1 MSGWGNRVG
10 GAKESA
16 MDWLRLWW
24 RQSDHYDRLSAHL
37 QARGMDTVTRATIS
51 VISMSSGLVALLTIW
66 SATGPRGVAQVGCAL
81 AACGGA
87 TIGALLWA
95 LRWPT
100 RAQSIR
106 YAVLCNASIA
116 LATLAQSEPN
126 AALLACTTF
135 ATLAGYIA
143 LFHTAPLMAYN
154 FAIASVIGAVEAIR
168 VAAKFNIVA
177 ALCAYAVLLLLNLA
191 VPFGIQVVAHVLGAD
206 AVRAERDQLTGL
218 LTRHAF
224 QRRGKAR
231 LEKCREQR
239 AHFVIT
245 VIDLDR
251 FKELNDNYGHSTGDD
266 ALVSV
271 ARALRDTNDDTA
283 VIGRSGG
290 EEFVVADI
298 WHPDDVSRR
307 AQQLCDVIA
316 ALPFA
321 ITASVGTAG
330 IHPAHR
336 AGEGGD
342 FILLELVAAADAAM
356 YSAKRRGGNQ
366 AGHHEWPFPPPLEL
380 FTEDET
386 DSRNDGISA

>member
-1 MSGWGNRVG
+1 MSGSGNRVA

-16 MDWLRLWW
+16 MGWLKLWW
-24 RQSDHYDRLSAHL
+24 RQSDHYERLSAHL
-37 QARGMDTVTRATIS
+37 QARGMDTLTRATIS
-51 VISMSSGLVALLTIW
+51 LIGVALALVSVGTIW
-66 SATGPRGVAQVGCAL
+66 SGTGPRGFVQVGCAL
-81 AACGGA
+81 AGGS
-87 TIGALLWA
+87 GALIATLLWL

-100 RAQSIR
+100 RAQAVR

-116 LATLAQSEPN
+116 LAALAQHEPN
-126 AALLACTTF
+126 AAMLACTTF

-154 FAIASVIGAVEAIR
+154 FTIAGVVGAVEGIR
-168 VAAKFNIVA
+168 VAAQFNIVA
-177 ALCAYAVLLLLNLA
+177 ALSAYALLLLLNLA
-191 VPFGIQVVAHVLGAD
+191 VPFGIQVIVHVLGTD
-206 AVRAERDQLTGL
+206 AVRAEHDQLTGL

-271 ARALRDTNDDTA
+271 ANALRDTNDDTA

-298 WHPDDVSRR
+298 WHPDDVNRR

-316 ALPFA
+316 ALPFG

-330 IHPAHR
+330 LHPAYR
-336 AGEGGD
+336 PGEGGD

-366 AGHHEWPFPPPLEL
+366 AGHHEWPLPPPLEL
-380 FTEDET
+380 FIEDET
-386 DSRNDGISA
+386 DSRSDGLSA

>member
-1 MSGWGNRVG
+1 
-10 GAKESA
+10 

-37 QARGMDTVTRATIS
+37 QARGMDTLTRATFSLIGVSLALVS
-51 VISMSSGLVALLTIW
+51 VGTIW
-66 SATGPRGVAQVGCAL
+66 SGTGPRGVVQVSCAL
-81 AACGGA
+81 AGGSGAAIA
-87 TIGALLWA
+87 TLLWA

-100 RAQSIR
+100 RAQAMR

-116 LATLAQSEPN
+116 LTTLAQHEPN
-126 AALLACTTF
+126 AAMLACTTF

-154 FAIASVIGAVEAIR
+154 FTIASVIGAVEGIR
-168 VAAKFNIVA
+168 LATQFNIAA
-177 ALCAYAVLLLLNLA
+177 ALCAYALLLLLNLA

-224 QRRGKAR
+224 ERRGKAR

-245 VIDLDR
+245 MIDLDR
-251 FKELNDNYGHSTGDD
+251 FKELNDNYGHSTGDN

-298 WHPDDVSRR
+298 WHPDDVNRR
-307 AQQLCDVIA
+307 AQELCDVIA
-316 ALPFA
+316 ALPFG

-330 IHPAHR
+330 MHPAHR

-366 AGHHEWPFPPPLEL
+366 AGHHEWPLPPPLEL
-380 FTEDET
+380 FAEDEN
-386 DSRNDGISA
+386 DSRRDGISAWPA